1 MGWSTC
7 DLTRAL
13 AVIKLWESDKG
24 DLDYD
29 GFARR
34 VAGGRDYDV
43 GDLQTLLRNN
53 EQPVL
58 DAVIEHVT
66 ENRRWLGQRTALETR
81 ITQDAKRTLKEEVA
95 T

>member
-1 MGWSTC
+1 MGWSRR

-13 AVIKLWESDKG
+13 AVIKLWESDK
-24 DLDYD
+24 DNLDYD
-29 GFARR
+29 FFAKQ

-58 DAVIEHVT
+58 DAVISM
-66 ENRRWLGQRTALETR
+66 
-81 ITQDAKRTLKEEVA
+81 
-95 T
+95 